1 MQEENYPCL
10 TIRRIYCWIADCIIH
25 ILRRSCWFCYFSSN
39 LRLFNGFPDST
50 DVLTKIGVED
60 YKKVW
65 EDQIRFAGVE
75 RWLWAVFTLC
85 GQCGKLSLKA

>member
-1 MQEENYPCL
+1 MGL
-10 TIRRIYCWIADCIIH
+10 RIASFIFLGGVVGFA
-25 ILRRSCWFCYFSSN
+25 ILVPIYG
-39 LRLFNGFPDST
+39 LFNGFPDST

-65 EDQIRFAGVE
+65 EDKFALQELE

-85 GQCGKLSLKA
+85 GQCGKLSLKVFQGFQERK